1 MYICS
6 QKTGWFMRYNP
17 THPQPIDVCVYLCV
31 GFSVQVI
38 LTCTVDVID
47 LLGIYVCL
55 TKFTARYDAAASKI
69 KVLSTVVGE
78 WVGTRGGRET

>member
-1 MYICS
+1 MCIFYS
-6 QKTGWFMRYNP
+6 WS
-17 THPQPIDVCVYLCV
+17 L
-31 GFSVQVI
+31 SVLLTTPPLWQVA

-55 TKFTARYDAAASKI
+55 TKFSARYENSAVKT

-78 WVGTRGGRET
+78 EEMGVGDKCFWGVNIS

>member
-1 MYICS
+1 M
-6 QKTGWFMRYNP
+6 FVLNFLLLP
-17 THPQPIDVCVYLCV
+17 
-31 GFSVQVI
+31 VQVI

-78 WVGTRGGRET
+78 WVRSRGERERERERGM

>member
-1 MYICS
+1 M
-6 QKTGWFMRYNP
+6 FVLNFLLLP
-17 THPQPIDVCVYLCV
+17 
-31 GFSVQVI
+31 VQVI

-78 WVGTRGGRET
+78 WVRSRGEREGRNKT

>member
-1 MYICS
+1 MGCVFL
-6 QKTGWFMRYNP
+6 FMV
-17 THPQPIDVCVYLCV
+17 IVYVTLPPLCWHV
-31 GFSVQVI
+31 AWQVA

-55 TKFTARYDAAASKI
+55 TKFSARYENSAVKT

-78 WVGTRGGRET
+78 EEMGQVLLGSKYF